1 MSAPG
6 RPKGEYRSAQHE
18 GTPVSS
24 VDIVVGLWIE
34 GDQGLDLDAFA
45 TACGF
50 DVGHV
55 RLLVDEGLLRPTVEQ
70 PAWRFGGEALARA
83 RRIHR
88 LQRDF
93 EANLQSVAVMLD
105 LIDEVERLR
114 ARVGPVG

>member
-1 MSAPG
+1 MSTS
-6 RPKGEYRSAQHE
+6 E
-18 GTPVSS
+18 
-24 VDIVVGLWIE
+24 IVVGIWIE
-34 GDQGLDLDAFA
+34 GDQALDLDAFA

-50 DVGHV
+50 EVGFV
-55 RLLVDEGLLRPTVEQ
+55 RLLVDEGLLQPTMDQ

-83 RRIHR
+83 RRIRR

-114 ARVGPVG
+114 ARIGPVG

>member
-1 MSAPG
+1 MRTIATAIG
-6 RPKGEYRSAQHE
+6 IWLEDDHALE
-18 GTPVSS
+18 V
-24 VDIVVGLWIE
+24 
-34 GDQGLDLDAFA
+34 DAFA

-50 DVGHV
+50 DVDFV
-55 RLLVDEGLLRPTVEQ
+55 RLLVDEGLLEPMVGQ

-93 EANLQSVAVMLD
+93 EANLQSVAVMMD

-114 ARVGPVG
+114 ARIRHVG

>member
-1 MSAPG
+1 MSTSEISGGIWLEDEHA
-6 RPKGEYRSAQHE
+6 
-18 GTPVSS
+18 
-24 VDIVVGLWIE
+24 
-34 GDQGLDLDAFA
+34 LDLDAFA

-50 DVGHV
+50 DAAFV
-55 RLLVDEGLLRPTVEQ
+55 RLLVDEGLLQPMADQ
-70 PAWRFGGEALARA
+70 PAWRFGGQALARA

-114 ARVGPVG
+114 ARIRGLG